1 MKRRT
6 LLMSSSIIPAAFAA
20 DALATPSAQDSQL
33 SKMDPDFSAIED
45 YLLKKEM
52 PKAGECRLK
61 IAP

>member
-33 SKMDPDFSAIED
+33 SKMDQTTF
-45 YLLKKEM
+45 LKKKCRK
-52 PKAGECRLK
+52 PAKCRLK